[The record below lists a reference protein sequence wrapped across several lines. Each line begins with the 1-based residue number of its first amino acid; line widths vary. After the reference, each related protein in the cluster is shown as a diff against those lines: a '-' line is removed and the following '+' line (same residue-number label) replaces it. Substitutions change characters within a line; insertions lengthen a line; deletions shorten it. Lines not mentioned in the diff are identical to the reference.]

1 MTTIFVRDDL
11 RASVEAATGGH
22 VTVLYTA
29 AGHPSY
35 MNVIPRFNKEDIN
48 PALGTGTHE
57 AFIVNGVTKSE
68 IFIGQHIGTVV
79 GGNLL
84 SIPGSAPTIWT
95 DFDTFRAR
103 AAANGPGWH
112 LMTNAEWAA
121 IALWCWRNGTMP
133 RGNTWFGHDSGTPW
147 EMGARVDGGSPGH
160 AVGDGRTFTGSGP
173 ASWRHNGQASGIA
186 DLCGNVW
193 EWVAGMRTQNGEIN
207 IIQDNNAANNTL
219 DLSAASAQW
228 RAIDS
233 VTGALVNPGTAT
245 SVRYATAGTANHTL
259 VRASGASFEGMTNP
273 GATPVGA
280 NALALAVSL
289 GLFPVAA
296 SGLGGDGFWLDATG
310 ERLPLVGGAF
320 DSAAASGV
328 FARHLAY
335 PRTLVRPHVGARPAY
350 VA

>member
-84 SIPGSAPTIWT
+84 SIPGSAPTVSQN
-95 DFDTFRAR
+95 FDTFRTQ

-133 RGNTWFGHDSGTPW
+133 RGNTFWGRSSDAVW
-147 EMGARVDGGSPGH
+147 ETAARVDGGAIGAATGS
-160 AVGDGRTFTGSGP
+160 GRTFTGSGP

-233 VTGALVNPGTAT
+233 ETGALVNPGTAT

-320 DSAAASGV
+320 DAAAASGV
-328 FARHLAY
+328 FARNLNV
-335 PRTLVRPHVGARPAY
+335 PRSHVASHVGARPAY
-350 VA
+350 VT

>member
-35 MNVIPRFNKEDIN
+35 MNVIPRFNKQDIN

-84 SIPGSAPTIWT
+84 SIPGSAPTVWT

-147 EMGARVDGGSPGH
+147 EMGARVDGGSPGQ

-233 VTGALVNPGTAT
+233 ATGALVNPGTAT

-310 ERLPLVGGAF
+310 ERLPLVGGDFGA
-320 DSAAASGV
+320 AAASGV
-328 FARHLAY
+328 FARSLHNPRSIVY
-335 PRTLVRPHVGARPAY
+335 PYVGARPAY
-350 VA
+350 VT